1 MQGLTTM
8 GISLESIV
16 IYLAAYGVLFA
27 ILVKLLY
34 KPINDYLTQRQTN
47 VRMNLEEAERIK
59 AEFQA
64 KFEAIK
70 AEKARIHAELSEQ
83 ISNAQALVETKR
95 LELLADMEAQRQ
107 LMMEKAQQEIQAQK
121 DDLVAGVESKLTE
134 VITKIIME
142 ITYNQVPKDVIQ
154 RSVDHS
160 WKEYKQQI

>member
-34 KPINDYLTQRQTN
+34 KPINNYLTQRQTN